1 MMDKISDVTRQDII
15 DVIRNGFVVSFDEPQ
30 YDSISGNY
38 IVSYRAK
45 ISYHGRLDELGFLE
59 RLYDLDN
66 MPSNDSRYS
75 NAHGDISC
83 HLRFGDYEDEYWI
96 FQDERFSLRQG
107 DGDEALLH
115 FLCMMLHPAVRIENS
130 RWRDYLQKFNELLR
144 EDGYELY
151 PAKKISGRDIYEA
164 RPYIAPPKITW
175 PENLFSER
183 YKELIEYGN
192 GPSVDHISGVVSWD
206 TKRHFSEIMIEFRQP
221 IQIQPNRYESRTERT
236 DALEVAIDRLRDYDI
251 GLVVDLQYAQFL
263 PGRVEGAIAAQFTP
277 ALFDIIE
284 LQHDELSDDEKAEYR
299 AEINAEFTK
308 SNLPFQLNDNGLIE
322 HTVEAEVL
330 SPEIIGLLPKIQEP
344 GLRELLETA
353 IIRHQQPDF
362 QSHRDAVEKIWDVL
376 ERLKTYYT
384 DLDKKAS
391 ANKIIN
397 DMAGGK
403 SEYQDL
409 FEEEFRVLT
418 NIGNRF
424 CIMKMYG

>member
-130 RWRDYLQKFNELLR
+130 RWTDYLQKFNELLR

-263 PGRVEGAIAAQFTP
+263 PGGVEGAIAAQFTP

-308 SNLPFQLNDNGLIE
+308 SNLPFQLND
-322 HTVEAEVL
+322 
-330 SPEIIGLLPKIQEP
+330 
-344 GLRELLETA
+344 
-353 IIRHQQPDF
+353 
-362 QSHRDAVEKIWDVL
+362 
-376 ERLKTYYT
+376 
-384 DLDKKAS
+384 
-391 ANKIIN
+391 
-397 DMAGGK
+397 
-403 SEYQDL
+403 
-409 FEEEFRVLT
+409 
-418 NIGNRF
+418 
-424 CIMKMYG
+424 